1 MQQNGAGADPRR
13 PERICRY
20 VSPQVSS
27 ASSTLETVVRLP
39 AVVARNMHLW
49 SKIAKLTISWQAVV
63 AASAQGED
71 RKDAPSDDL
80 TPGRIFFLRN
90 QFDRKRF
97 PDYMNVL
104 GMIFSMCALMMR
116 IKW

>member
-1 MQQNGAGADPRR
+1 MSHL
-13 PERICRY
+13 RY
-20 VSPQVSS
+20 VLLLPYPRCCQI
-27 ASSTLETVVRLP
+27 ASSSGKKYAPLVHDCQVDYSP
-39 AVVARNMHLW
+39 
-49 SKIAKLTISWQAVV
+49 WQAVV

-90 QFDRKRF
+90 HFNRKRF

>member
-1 MQQNGAGADPRR
+1 MF
-13 PERICRY
+13 Y
-20 VSPQVSS
+20 FFY
-27 ASSTLETVVRLP
+27 TLDVVRLP

-90 QFDRKRF
+90 QFNKKRF

>member
-1 MQQNGAGADPRR
+1 MCCFFHNLD
-13 PERICRY
+13 
-20 VSPQVSS
+20 
-27 ASSTLETVVRLP
+27 VVRLP

-49 SKIAKLTISWQAVV
+49 SMIAKLTISWQAVV

-90 QFDRKRF
+90 HFNRKRF